1 MSQKY
6 AWPLWIYRVI
16 SAVNVDGTHDVTY
29 DNGSWDKNV
38 APELLKA
45 VMRRKSTRRKRNP
58 TWTMA
63 PVVNTPWSDAS
74 ILNDKNLVQGSAHIV
89 LCILLK
95 LAYRKY
101 SPKIQSFSN

>member
-1 MSQKY
+1 MIGEHYCSFPHVMSQKY

-16 SAVNVDGTHDVTY
+16 SAVNVDGIYDVTY
-29 DNGSWDKNV
+29 DNDSWDKNV

-45 VMRRKSTRRKRNP
+45 VMRRKSTRRKQNP

-74 ILNDKNLVQGSAHIV
+74 ILNDKNLVQGRRKCPHSSV
-89 LCILLK
+89 
-95 LAYRKY
+95 YRA
-101 SPKIQSFSN
+101 